1 MKRKV
6 SIFNFTNVY
15 NKESF
20 YRDDKSSISCDA
32 EKELHGEN
40 SNTCGAEK
48 KLHGEISNSFWGGN
62 GASVDIINCA
72 DIPGTNCM
80 CDDGAMSEIRQRIS
94 EHGIGADE
102 IHFID
107 NGNYHYMSA
116 ITLEMV
122 KEPFSLVVFDHHPD
136 MQPPMFG
143 DILSCGGWVLYALE
157 NNPNIK
163 DVHIIGADRK
173 LIDDLPDD
181 VRERAHFYDIS
192 DVFEKRV
199 DGESAS
205 CNDYD
210 DIDDLKKCVIL
221 PETQF
226 PFYISVDKDVVTPD
240 EITTNWD
247 QGEMRVSELLAT
259 IDRFFDERK
268 VIGVD
273 ICGECAPEQ
282 EGINVDEAIAGNDAF
297 NGEILERILSHID
310 KE

>member
-1 MKRKV
+1 MKKKV

-20 YRDDKSSISCDA
+20 YRDDKSSISCSIGNATFLNVIDCS
-32 EKELHGEN
+32 K
-40 SNTCGAEK
+40 
-48 KLHGEISNSFWGGN
+48 IS
-62 GASVDIINCA
+62 
-72 DIPGTNCM
+72 GTNCM
-80 CDDGAMSEIRQRIS
+80 CDDGAMSEIRSIIR
-94 EHGIGADE
+94 EHEIEADE

-116 ITLEMV
+116 IMLEQV

-157 NNPNIK
+157 NNPNIR

-173 LIDDLPDD
+173 LIDELPDD
-181 VRERAHFYDIS
+181 VRERAHFYDVYDVICRRDNYFNGS
-192 DVFEKRV
+192 DVHEKRV

-205 CNDYD
+205 YNDYD

-226 PFYISVDKDVVTPD
+226 PVYISVDKDVVTPD

-259 IDRFFDERK
+259 IDSFFDERK

-282 EGINVDEAIAGNDAF
+282 EGINVDEAIAGNDVF
-297 NGEILERILSHID
+297 NGGILGRVLDHLD
-310 KE
+310 TV

>member
-1 MKRKV
+1 MKKKV

-15 NKESF
+15 IKESF
-20 YRDDKSSISCDA
+20 YRDDKSSILNVIDCS
-32 EKELHGEN
+32 K
-40 SNTCGAEK
+40 
-48 KLHGEISNSFWGGN
+48 IS
-62 GASVDIINCA
+62 
-72 DIPGTNCM
+72 GTNCM
-80 CDDGAMSEIRQRIS
+80 CDDGAMSEIRSIIR
-94 EHGIGADE
+94 EHEIGADE

-116 ITLEMV
+116 IMLEQV

-157 NNPNIK
+157 NNPNIR

-173 LIDDLPDD
+173 LIDELPDD
-181 VRERAHFYDIS
+181 VRERAYFYDAY
-192 DVFEKRV
+192 DVICRR
-199 DGESAS
+199 
-205 CNDYD
+205 DYF
-210 DIDDLKKCVIL
+210 

-226 PFYISVDKDVVTPD
+226 PVYISVDKDVVTPD

-259 IDRFFDERK
+259 IDSFFDERK

-297 NGEILERILSHID
+297 NGGILGRVLDHLD
-310 KE
+310 TV

>member
-1 MKRKV
+1 MKKKV

-20 YRDDKSSISCDA
+20 YRDDKSSISCDI
-32 EKELHGEN
+32 EKEPCVDDSDSCE
-40 SNTCGAEK
+40 T
-48 KLHGEISNSFWGGN
+48 GN
-62 GASVDIINCA
+62 RAGVEMVDFSA
-72 DIPGTNCM
+72 VSGTNCM
-80 CDDGAMSEIRQRIS
+80 CDDGAMSQIRSEIRQ
-94 EHGIGADE
+94 HGIGADE

-107 NGNYHYMSA
+107 NGNYHYMPA
-116 ITLEMV
+116 IMLEQV

-157 NNPNIK
+157 NNPNIR

-173 LIDDLPDD
+173 LIDELPDD
-181 VRERAHFYDIS
+181 VRERAHFYDVYDVICRRDYYFNGS
-192 DVFEKRV
+192 DVHEKRV

-226 PFYISVDKDVVTPD
+226 PVYISVDKDVVTPD

-259 IDRFFDERK
+259 IDRFFDEKK

-297 NGEILERILSHID
+297 NGEILERVLDHLD
-310 KE
+310 TV

>member
-1 MKRKV
+1 MKKKV

-20 YRDDKSSISCDA
+20 YRDDKSSISCDI
-32 EKELHGEN
+32 ELLSYGN
-40 SNTCGAEK
+40 SATLGDTGNATCLNVVDCSK
-48 KLHGEISNSFWGGN
+48 IS
-62 GASVDIINCA
+62 
-72 DIPGTNCM
+72 GTNCM
-80 CDDGAMSEIRQRIS
+80 CDDGAMSEIRSMIR
-94 EHGIGADE
+94 EHEIGADE

-116 ITLEMV
+116 IMLEQV

-157 NNPNIK
+157 NNPNIR

-173 LIDDLPDD
+173 LIDELPDD
-181 VRERAHFYDIS
+181 VRERAHFYDAY
-192 DVFEKRV
+192 DVICRR
-199 DGESAS
+199 
-205 CNDYD
+205 DYFP
-210 DIDDLKKCVIL
+210 K
-221 PETQF
+221 TQF
-226 PFYISVDKDVVTPD
+226 PVYISVDKDVVTPD

-297 NGEILERILSHID
+297 NGEILERVLDHLD
-310 KE
+310 TV